1 MDQWNTEA
9 YFVWWDRITAPEPEP
24 AAPPSPAP
32 RRAVPT
38 RPRELRGLDTMKSL
52 FASVGRQHLHHR
64 R

>member
-9 YFVWWDRITAPEPEP
+9 YFVWWDRMTAPEPDP

-32 RRAVPT
+32 RRAVPRT
-38 RPRELRGLDTMKSL
+38 RAELRGLDIMRGVFSQ
-52 FASVGRQHLHHR
+52 VGRQHLHHR